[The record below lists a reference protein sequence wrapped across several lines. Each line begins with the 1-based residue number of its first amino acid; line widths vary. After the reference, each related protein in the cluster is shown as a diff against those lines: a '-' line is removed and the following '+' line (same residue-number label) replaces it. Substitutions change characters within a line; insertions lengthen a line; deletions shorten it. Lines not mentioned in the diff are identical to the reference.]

1 MSLLLDVG
9 ASVRTAA
16 DELPIAGVVAA
27 ADRLRAAIDLLT
39 WVRTASIRPL
49 GVPQLAGAL
58 EHSEHA
64 AYALL
69 VARDELATYLK
80 AIGLPGDAPP
90 ATPPPQR
97 APTPAAPPATGAAT
111 GSGLPPLLRWWCERV
126 DALTGCAGDY
136 DESDAAP
143 DSTELLRRVANA
155 GDRTKLRAELVR
167 SSPPIG
173 LGLAALAPVG
183 LRNLATELLGHP
195 PGPQDLRRLQGAV
208 VATETPARAAAERA
222 ARLAEVEGRHADTL
236 ADLTDRAAEAAEKEA
251 PAAAGAAW
259 ESWHMSTRDRSATPK
274 LLRIGEVRVG
284 EHPPVPALVPLLD
297 RAHVALT
304 GEPAAQVD
312 QVLTTLLLRALGATP
327 PGSVRLTGYD
337 PERLGGGLAGFA
349 PLAAGGLLRF
359 VGPGGLGALL
369 DTLVEE
375 IRRIN
380 ETVLAGDYPSLGPLA
395 AANDGR
401 RPEPWRVAVLLGDG
415 GDLSRHERAQLDRI
429 V

>member
-90 ATPPPQR
+90 AT
-97 APTPAAPPATGAAT
+97 APPATGAAT

-195 PGPQDLRRLQGAV
+195 PGPQD
-208 VATETPARAAAERA
+208 
-222 ARLAEVEGRHADTL
+222 
-236 ADLTDRAAEAAEKEA
+236 
-251 PAAAGAAW
+251 
-259 ESWHMSTRDRSATPK
+259 
-274 LLRIGEVRVG
+274 
-284 EHPPVPALVPLLD
+284 
-297 RAHVALT
+297 
-304 GEPAAQVD
+304 
-312 QVLTTLLLRALGATP
+312 
-327 PGSVRLTGYD
+327 
-337 PERLGGGLAGFA
+337 
-349 PLAAGGLLRF
+349 
-359 VGPGGLGALL
+359 
-369 DTLVEE
+369 
-375 IRRIN
+375 
-380 ETVLAGDYPSLGPLA
+380 
-395 AANDGR
+395 
-401 RPEPWRVAVLLGDG
+401 
-415 GDLSRHERAQLDRI
+415 
-429 V
+429 

>member
-183 LRNLATELLGHP
+183 LRNLAAELLGHP
-195 PGPQDLRRLQGAV
+195 PGPQDLRRLEGAV
-208 VATETPARAAAERA
+208 S
-222 ARLAEVEGRHADTL
+222 G
-236 ADLTDRAAEAAEKEA
+236 
-251 PAAAGAAW
+251 
-259 ESWHMSTRDRSATPK
+259 
-274 LLRIGEVRVG
+274 
-284 EHPPVPALVPLLD
+284 
-297 RAHVALT
+297 
-304 GEPAAQVD
+304 
-312 QVLTTLLLRALGATP
+312 
-327 PGSVRLTGYD
+327 
-337 PERLGGGLAGFA
+337 
-349 PLAAGGLLRF
+349 
-359 VGPGGLGALL
+359 
-369 DTLVEE
+369 
-375 IRRIN
+375 RIN
-380 ETVLAGDYPSLGPLA
+380 DHLPHL
-395 AANDGR
+395 
-401 RPEPWRVAVLLGDG
+401 RPETSRVLLGRVCRTREEPESPPHPADAAIAG
-415 GDLSRHERAQLDRI
+415 GVLVAALLRRLGRSPRDVDRYLREP
-429 V
+429 VYA

>member
-111 GSGLPPLLRWWCERV
+111 GSGLPPLLRWWCERL
-126 DALTGCAGDY
+126 D
-136 DESDAAP
+136 
-143 DSTELLRRVANA
+143 
-155 GDRTKLRAELVR
+155 
-167 SSPPIG
+167 
-173 LGLAALAPVG
+173 ALAPVG

-195 PGPQDLRRLQGAV
+195 PGPQDLRRLEGAV
-208 VATETPARAAAERA
+208 S
-222 ARLAEVEGRHADTL
+222 G
-236 ADLTDRAAEAAEKEA
+236 
-251 PAAAGAAW
+251 
-259 ESWHMSTRDRSATPK
+259 
-274 LLRIGEVRVG
+274 
-284 EHPPVPALVPLLD
+284 
-297 RAHVALT
+297 
-304 GEPAAQVD
+304 
-312 QVLTTLLLRALGATP
+312 
-327 PGSVRLTGYD
+327 
-337 PERLGGGLAGFA
+337 
-349 PLAAGGLLRF
+349 
-359 VGPGGLGALL
+359 
-369 DTLVEE
+369 
-375 IRRIN
+375 RIN
-380 ETVLAGDYPSLGPLA
+380 DHLPHL
-395 AANDGR
+395 
-401 RPEPWRVAVLLGDG
+401 RPETSRVLLGRVCRTREEPESPPHPADAAIAG
-415 GDLSRHERAQLDRI
+415 GVLVAALLRRLGRSPRDVDRYLREP
-429 V
+429 VYA